1 MSPQTYSVI
10 HVISVVLLTA
20 FTFKAFAAPTPDKRS
35 SSMRMTGIFALLVII
50 AGFGLSAKL
59 EYGFPGWMIAKLVCV
74 IVLAG
79 LSGVAFRK
87 PGAVGL
93 LSALAIAAVGAAVYL
108 VYFKPF

>member
-1 MSPQTYSVI
+1 MTPQTYSII

-20 FTFKAFAAPTPDKRS
+20 FTFKAFAAPTPDKRRA
-35 SSMRMTGIFALLVII
+35 SMMITGILALLVIV

-59 EYGFPGWMIAKLVCV
+59 EYGFPGWMIAKLVCL

-87 PGAVGL
+87 PGAVGVL
-93 LSALAIAAVGAAVYL
+93 TALAVVAVGAAVWL
-108 VYFKPF
+108 VYSKPF